1 MIHISKTILQ
11 VVVSNAQLYAF
22 AKTRFI
28 VHPAKIILGEIQL
41 VVSASNVQT
50 IANANTKYI
59 VHLA

>member
-41 VVSASNVQT
+41 VVSA
-50 IANANTKYI
+50 
-59 VHLA
+59 